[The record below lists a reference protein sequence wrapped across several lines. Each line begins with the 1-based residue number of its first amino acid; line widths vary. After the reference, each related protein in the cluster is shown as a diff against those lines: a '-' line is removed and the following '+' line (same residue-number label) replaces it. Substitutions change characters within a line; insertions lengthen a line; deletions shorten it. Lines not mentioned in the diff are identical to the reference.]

1 MKVKEEKFHLID
13 KKIRIDEMLKM
24 RKNYSELR
32 KEKESKEKK
41 SKLKSIENL
50 WKKLNPNKIIDPM

>member
-13 KKIRIDEMLKM
+13 EKIRIDEMLKM